1 MGEEKN
7 ECPRER
13 FANKLHYLVSVE
25 RDIIAGAASGTVV
38 QSPLHR
44 ENGYGGLLA

>member
-13 FANKLHYLVSVE
+13 FANMLHHLVSVE
-25 RDIIAGAASGTVV
+25 RDIIAGAAPGTVV
-38 QSPLHR
+38 HR
-44 ENGYGGLLA
+44 PG